1 LKICQLCRKVRETT
15 YISVKP
21 IRFMAI
27 LPIYQLP
34 APVLRQEARKITEI
48 NGKLQGL
55 IDDMGET
62 MYAAPGLGLAANQVG
77 ELQRLI
83 VFDVSHKEGRPR
95 KLQVVLNPCIVAGE
109 GEIVH
114 EEGCLSVAD
123 FSAEVRRH
131 AKVLIKGLD
140 REGKPIEITGEGL
153 LAVVLQHEIDHLNGI
168 LFIDH
173 ISRLKRGLYL
183 RRLKKQAA
191 AR

>member
-1 LKICQLCRKVRETT
+1 
-15 YISVKP
+15 
-21 IRFMAI
+21 MAV
-27 LPIYQLP
+27 LPILKLP
-34 APVLRQEARKITEI
+34 EPVLRQKAREISEI

-55 IDDMGET
+55 IDDMAET

-83 VFDVSHKEGRPR
+83 VFDVSHKEGKRR
-95 KLQVVLNPCIVAGE
+95 QLQVVLNPCIAAGE
-109 GEIVH
+109 GEIIH

-123 FSAEVRRH
+123 FAADVRRH
-131 AKVLIKGLD
+131 ARVLIKGLD

-153 LAVVLQHEIDHLNGI
+153 MAVVLQHEIDHLNGI

>member
-1 LKICQLCRKVRETT
+1 
-15 YISVKP
+15 
-21 IRFMAI
+21 MAV
-27 LPIYQLP
+27 LPIYKLP
-34 APVLRQEARKITEI
+34 DPVLRREAKEIADI
-48 NGKLQGL
+48 NGKLQRL
-55 IDDMGET
+55 VDDMAET

-83 VFDVSHKEGRPR
+83 VFDVSHKEGGPR
-95 KLQVVLNPCIVAGE
+95 QPRVVLNPCIVAAE
-109 GEIVH
+109 GEITR

-131 AKVLIKGLD
+131 AQVLVKGLD

>member
-1 LKICQLCRKVRETT
+1 MAVL
-15 YISVKP
+15 P
-21 IRFMAI
+21 IRK
-27 LPIYQLP
+27 LPD
-34 APVLRQEARKITEI
+34 PVLRQQAREITEI
-48 NGKLQGL
+48 NGDLQRL
-55 IDDMGET
+55 IDDMAET

-77 ELQRLI
+77 ELHRLI
-83 VFDVSHKEGRPR
+83 IFDVAHKDGKPR
-95 KLQVVLNPCIVAGE
+95 QLQVVLNPCLTAGE

-123 FSAEVRRH
+123 FSAEVRRQ
-131 AKVLIKGLD
+131 AQVVVTGLD

-153 LAVVLQHEIDHLNGI
+153 MAVVLQHEIDHLNGI

-183 RRLKKQAA
+183 RRLKKQVA

>member
-1 LKICQLCRKVRETT
+1 MPV
-15 YISVKP
+15 
-21 IRFMAI
+21 
-27 LPIYQLP
+27 LPILKLP
-34 APVLRQEARKITEI
+34 ETVLRQEAREITEI
-48 NGKLQGL
+48 DGKLQRL
-55 IDDMGET
+55 IDNMADT

-83 VFDVSHKEGRPR
+83 VFDLSHKEGRPR
-95 KLQVVLNPCIVAGE
+95 EIKVVLNPRIVAGE
-109 GEIVH
+109 GEITY

-123 FSAEVRRH
+123 FSAEVRRQ
-131 AKVLIKGLD
+131 AKVLVQGLD
-140 REGKPIEITGEGL
+140 REGKPIEIVGEGL

-191 AR
+191 AK

>member
-1 LKICQLCRKVRETT
+1 
-15 YISVKP
+15 
-21 IRFMAI
+21 MAI
-27 LPIYQLP
+27 LPIVKLP
-34 APVLRQEARKITEI
+34 ASVLRQEAREITEI

-83 VFDVSHKEGRPR
+83 VFDVSHKEGGPR
-95 KLQVVLNPCIVAGE
+95 KLQVVLNPCIAAGE
-109 GEIVH
+109 GDIIR